1 MRINL
6 AAISNALAQQGPVIL
21 LESQSPEH
29 PWSQRSYVAARPKA
43 EIKAYGRQICITE
56 EKGERRFKADPW
68 EALGTFRKQYD
79 DWLFG
84 YLGYD
89 LKNHSEQLRSRNP
102 DAIGAPDLYFMVPGF
117 ILEQD
122 RHTLQT
128 GMIRGTILSKNS
140 RHPSGDCRDRFKV
153 WDLAPQLSVDDYL
166 GGIREAQQ
174 AIAEGDFYE
183 INLSHQLR
191 GKFSGS
197 PMSLYQSMKKVGPV
211 PFGAYLRTP
220 DCTICCQS
228 PERFLRKEAGT
239 VFSQPIKGTSPRG
252 KNSQE
257 DHLLKEALSSSAKE
271 RAENLMI
278 VDLVRNDLS
287 RIAEKGSVTVTG
299 LFDIETFGTV
309 HQMVSTIKAET
320 GDKDPVRILQS
331 CFPMG
336 SMTGAPKISV
346 MKAIERIEKYRRGI
360 YSGAIGYIK
369 PEGDFDFNVV
379 IRTAIIKDNEL
390 FYSVGGAITGDS
402 NPEAEWQETM
412 VKAQALK
419 DALDVL

>member
-1 MRINL
+1 MCINL
-6 AAISNALAQQGPVIL
+6 AAISKALEQKGPVIL
-21 LESQSPEH
+21 LESQSRDH
-29 PWSQRSYVAARPKA
+29 PWSRRSYVAARPTA
-43 EIKAYGRQICITE
+43 EIRAYGREIHITGKE
-56 EKGERRFKADPW
+56 GRQHFEANPW
-68 EALGTFRKQYD
+68 EALRAFREQYD
-79 DWLFG
+79 GWLFG

-89 LKNHSEQLRSRNP
+89 LKNHTELLSSQNP

-122 RHTLQT
+122 RHTLQVR
-128 GMIRGTILSKNS
+128 MIRGSIPPNDERHAFSGS
-140 RHPSGDCRDRFKV
+140 RGRFKV
-153 WDLAPQLSVDDYL
+153 RDLKPQLSMDDYL
-166 GGIREAQQ
+166 GGIREAQR
-174 AIAEGDFYE
+174 AIADGDFYE

-197 PMSLYQSMKKVGPV
+197 SMALYQSMKKVGPV

-239 VFSQPIKGTSPRG
+239 VFSQPIKGTSQRG
-252 KNSQE
+252 KDEQE
-257 DHLLKEALSSSAKE
+257 DHLLKEALSSSVKE

-309 HQMVSTIKAET
+309 HQMVSTIQAEA
-320 GDKDPVRILQS
+320 GDKDPVCILQS

-346 MKAIERIEKYRRGI
+346 MEAIERIEKYRRGI

-369 PEGDFDFNVV
+369 PAGDFDFNVV

-390 FYSVGGAITGDS
+390 FYAVGGAITGDS

-419 DALDVL
+419 DAT

>member
-6 AAISNALAQQGPVIL
+6 AALSNTLAQQGPVIL
-21 LESQSPEH
+21 LESQSREH

-43 EIKAYGRQICITE
+43 EIKAYGRQIHISGE
-56 EKGERRFKADPW
+56 EGQQCFDANPW
-68 EALGTFRKQYD
+68 EALRIFREQHD
-79 DWLFG
+79 GWLFG

-89 LKNHSEQLRSRNP
+89 LKNHTEQLRSQNP
-102 DAIGAPDLYFMVPGF
+102 DAIEAPDLYFMVPEF

-122 RHTLQT
+122 RVTLQG
-128 GMIRGTILSKNS
+128 GMIKGDLLTIDKRHAFSGS
-140 RHPSGDCRDRFKV
+140 RARFKV
-153 WDLAPQLSVDDYL
+153 RDLAPQLSVDEYL
-166 GGIREAQQ
+166 EGIREAQR
-174 AIAEGDFYE
+174 AIADGDFYE

-197 PMSLYQSMKKVGPV
+197 SLALYQRMKKVGPV

-220 DCTICCQS
+220 DCTVCCQS
-228 PERFLRKEAGT
+228 PERFLRREAGT
-239 VFSQPIKGTSPRG
+239 VCSQPIKGTSQRG
-252 KNSQE
+252 KDEQE
-257 DHLLKEALSSSAKE
+257 DHLLKEALSRSAKE

-287 RIAEKGSVTVTG
+287 RIAEKGSVTVTR

-309 HQMVSTIKAET
+309 HQMVSTIKAKA
-320 GDKDPVRILQS
+320 GDKDPVGILQA

-346 MKAIERIEKYRRGI
+346 MEAIERIEKYRRGI

-369 PEGDFDFNVV
+369 PDGDFDFNVV
-379 IRTAIIKDNEL
+379 IRTAIIKNNEL
-390 FYSVGGAITGDS
+390 FYAVGGAITGDS
-402 NPEAEWQETM
+402 NPQAEWKETL
-412 VKAQALK
+412 VKAEALR
-419 DALDVL
+419 DAVDS

>member
-43 EIKAYGRQICITE
+43 VIKAYGREIHITGE
-56 EKGERRFKADPW
+56 EGEQCFEANPW
-68 EALGTFRKQYD
+68 EALRTFREQYD
-79 DWLFG
+79 GWLFG

-89 LKNHSEQLRSRNP
+89 LKNHTEQLRSQNP
-102 DAIGAPDLYFMVPGF
+102 DAIGAPDLYFMVPEF

-122 RHTLQT
+122 RHTLQAS
-128 GMIRGTILSKNS
+128 MLRGARLSKDEL
-140 RHPSGDCRDRFKV
+140 HPFGDCRDRFKV
-153 WDLAPQLSVDDYL
+153 RDLAPQLSVEDYL
-166 GGIREAQQ
+166 SGIREAQQ
-174 AIAEGDFYE
+174 AIADGDFYE

-197 PMSLYQSMKKVGPV
+197 SLSLYQSMKKVGPV

-220 DCTICCQS
+220 DCTVCCQS

-239 VFSQPIKGTSPRG
+239 VFSQPIKGTSQRG
-252 KNSQE
+252 KDEQE
-257 DHLLKEALSSSAKE
+257 DYLLKEALSSSAKE

-287 RIAEKGSVTVTG
+287 RIAEKGSVTVTR

-309 HQMVSTIKAET
+309 HQMVSTIKAEA
-320 GDKDPVRILQS
+320 GDKDPVCILQS

-390 FYSVGGAITGDS
+390 FYAVGGAITGDS

-412 VKAQALK
+412 IKAQALR
-419 DALDVL
+419 DAVDIG